1 LIRAGYSLPGK
12 FVDDL
17 TPWDLTNLVPY
28 KDEYLSGFRAETYQ
42 VPLPK
47 GFEAARKVMA
57 PVIEES
63 IRRDIGGDEQRIQSA
78 RTRYDDIT
86 FKHILLPVWVSAYR
100 FHGKIF
106 RLVINGWTG
115 EVQGER
121 PLSAWKIAGA
131 VLAVLVIIGILIIIK
146 QN

>member
-1 LIRAGYSLPGK
+1 
-12 FVDDL
+12 
-17 TPWDLTNLVPY
+17 
-28 KDEYLSGFRAETYQ
+28 
-42 VPLPK
+42 
-47 GFEAARKVMA
+47 MA

-106 RLVINGWTG
+106 RLVINGRTG